1 MSFADKYLKSDSWQ
15 IGIVSVTE
23 RDITNRDLG
32 SPSLLSHKLKA
43 RTSFLADPFGFHFNG
58 ELYVLCEHY
67 HFSTGIANIVCCKVT
82 GNKHL
87 SDPIVV
93 LDTGSHL
100 SFPYIFHYNNEV
112 YFCPEASASKTLSIY
127 KMDGSP
133 YSWKLFHTIDESLAA
148 IDPVIFQ
155 KDNLWWCLYS
165 TVEHGSHSSLH
176 ARYAESLSGPWHR
189 HGKDLLLTREKM
201 ARNGGTPF
209 PVGDYWYRVVQ
220 DSTATYG
227 GGLLLYRIEQLTV
240 DDYSETEVGCL
251 TLDLTAPF
259 NEGFHTLSLMPGS
272 SIAFIDVKKKQ
283 LTTRAAVNSFKRL
296 RKKLFKPFL
305 TY

>member
-1 MSFADKYLKSDSWQ
+1 MSFVNKYLKSDSWQ
-15 IGIVSVTE
+15 IGTVNVTE
-23 RDITNRDLG
+23 QNIINTDLG
-32 SPSLLSHKLKA
+32 NPNILSHTLKA
-43 RTSFLADPFGFHFNG
+43 QTSFLADPFGFQLNG

-82 GNKHL
+82 ANRHL

-100 SFPYIFHYNNEV
+100 SFPYVFHHNDDV

-133 YSWKLFHTIDESLAA
+133 YSWKLFHLIDESLPA

-165 TVEHGSHSSLH
+165 TTVHGSHSSLH
-176 ARYAESLSGPWHR
+176 ARFAENMSGPWHKHIR
-189 HGKDLLLTREKM
+189 DPLLIREKL

-209 PVGDYWYRVVQ
+209 QVDDYWYRVVQ
-220 DSTATYG
+220 DSTNTYG
-227 GGLLLYRIEQLTV
+227 GELKLFRIDELTV
-240 DDYSETEVGCL
+240 DEYSETEVGRL
-251 TLDLTAPF
+251 TLDLTPPY
-259 NEGFHTLSLMPGS
+259 NEGFHTLSLIQGS
-272 SIAFIDVKKKQ
+272 SIAFVDTKRRV
-283 LTTRAAVNSFKRL
+283 LSSRAALNSLYRAKRKL
-296 RKKLFKPFL
+296 RIMSN
-305 TY
+305 